1 MSKWHYK
8 RFLFTIERAI
18 FTKHKNYF
26 SLYFYIPIQ
35 LSLDTIDSQR
45 RGIYV
50 CSTDFSANKKLL
62 VSYKS
67 GDELTVIEV
76 AKQYRQPGKMVV
88 QNNRDGKGR
97 H

>member
-1 MSKWHYK
+1 M
-8 RFLFTIERAI
+8 RFLFTLETAI
-18 FTKHKNYF
+18 ITKQKNMIIFHYI
-26 SLYFYIPIQ
+26 FYIPIQ
-35 LSLDTIDSQR
+35 LSLDMIDSRR

-50 CSTDFSANKKLL
+50 CSTDLSVNKKLL

-97 H
+97 Y

>member
-1 MSKWHYK
+1 M
-8 RFLFTIERAI
+8 RFLFTIETAI
-18 FTKHKNYF
+18 FTKDKKKIHCI
-26 SLYFYIPIQ
+26 FYVPIQ
-35 LSLDTIDSQR
+35 LSLDTIDSRR

-76 AKQYRQPGKMVV
+76 AKQYRQPGKMVL

-97 H
+97 Y